1 MADIV
6 PLSFDPAIDLHSEP
20 DLTHL
25 PTLSDSDDFEA
36 LHILQEE
43 AIASKIRQGIVIQ
56 HRAWKTADVFRSEE
70 DYPSG
75 ELEKPFDPSF
85 TDHPR

>member
-6 PLSFDPAIDLHSEP
+6 LPSFDPAIHLHSEP

-25 PTLSDSDDFEA
+25 PTPSDSDDFEA
-36 LHILQEE
+36 LQILQEE
-43 AIASKIRQGIVIQ
+43 AIASRTRQGIVIQ

-70 DYPSG
+70 DYLLG
-75 ELEKPFDPSF
+75 ESKSPLRSIYL
-85 TDHPR
+85 